1 MRRPSP
7 KEYSTKTEYCR
18 LRDSTSIEAT
28 SRNLVLAFLAKLY
41 RKKLGGGG
49 GGGAGGGIEVQSVW
63 PHERKR
69 TRPKKSGMGIGNG
82 EKEEEGGKPTRAT
95 DATFV
100 MLPFQRG
107 ARCGI
112 ACLRALDKS
121 AYSAT
126 GWSSRDTI

>member
-82 EKEEEGGKPTRAT
+82 EKEEEGGREANKSHRRDVRYAPI
-95 DATFV
+95 
-100 MLPFQRG
+100 P
-107 ARCGI
+107 ARCSLWDRMSPRLG
-112 ACLRALDKS
+112 
-121 AYSAT
+121 
-126 GWSSRDTI
+126 